1 MFTLSTQLRL
11 DNVKSFATLFTL
23 KCLLT
28 ALLAQILA
36 LRYVYSDLQRLP
48 ATSAAMLHRVSR
60 FSGP

>member
-1 MFTLSTQLRL
+1 M
-11 DNVKSFATLFTL
+11 
-23 KCLLT
+23 LLT

-48 ATSAAMLHRVSR
+48 ATFAAMLHRVSG